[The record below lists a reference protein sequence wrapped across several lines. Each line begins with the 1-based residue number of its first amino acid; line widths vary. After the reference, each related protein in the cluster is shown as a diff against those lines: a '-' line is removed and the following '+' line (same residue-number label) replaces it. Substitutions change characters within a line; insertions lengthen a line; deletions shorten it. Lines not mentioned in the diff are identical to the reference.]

1 MNFES
6 TPEQQARKA
15 KLVEYFTGQK
25 DGAELSWLRIEHDT
39 KIEMNQAGRNLVRDV
54 LDHLRGRGSRE
65 SVRGEGI
72 ILSSPSNAMR
82 IVDDM
87 GRRVG
92 RSIKGWAKAVE
103 NARERF
109 AERMSADDQRRL
121 AERSGFIGAMRGFAA
136 GCTSP
141 KRLKESGK

>member
-1 MNFES
+1 MKFES

-15 KLVEYFTGQK
+15 KLTEYLEAQK

-39 KIEMNQAGRNLVRDV
+39 KIVMDQAGRSLVRDV
-54 LDHLRGRGSRE
+54 LDHLRGKGSRE
-65 SVRGEGI
+65 SVRGEGV
-72 ILSSPSNAMR
+72 ILSSPSNAMK

-92 RSIKGWAKAVE
+92 RSIRGWAKAVE
-103 NARERF
+103 NARARF
-109 AERMSADDQRRL
+109 AERMSVDDQRRL

-136 GCTSP
+136 GCTQP
-141 KRLKESGK
+141 KRLKEGK